1 MIFPALLH
9 SISYGGTWGQAHLTL
24 DDFIDK
30 AAGLGFQGV
39 MLAAKRPHLS
49 ILDYGPRERDRL
61 RARIERHRIG
71 HVCVAAYNNFTADW
85 EHGDV
90 PHREI
95 QVHYLAEL
103 ARLTRDLGG
112 NLLRVF
118 TGYEHPAAGYIPQWN
133 AVAGA
138 LKELSRR
145 AAEFDVTIGVQN
157 HHDLAAGFESQYDL
171 IQAVAEPNCK
181 ALFDAWAPALHG
193 ADLIAAA
200 RKMAPVT
207 AHTTIA
213 DYQKRPRFQ
222 YEPAIVNYR
231 ALDPYVQAV
240 PMGEGFIDYREFLR
254 TLAENGFEGTVA
266 YEMCSPLEGGGSMEN
281 LDRCARRFLDYLQG
295 VRETTCLPA
304 SPPGRLPAPA

>member
-1 MIFPALLH
+1 MHMKFPAMLH
-9 SISYGGTWGQAHLTL
+9 SISYGGTWGQARLTL
-24 DDFIDK
+24 EEFIDH

-49 ILDYGPRERDRL
+49 ILDYGTADRERL
-61 RARIERHRIG
+61 RARIERAKLT

-95 QVHYLAEL
+95 QVHYLADL
-103 ARLTRDLGG
+103 ARLTREIGG

-133 AVAGA
+133 AVVAA
-138 LKELSRR
+138 LKEVAQR
-145 AAEFDVTIGVQN
+145 AAEFGVTIGVQN
-157 HHDLAAGFESQYDL
+157 HHDLGAGFESQYDL
-171 IQAVAEPNCK
+171 VQAVAEPNCK

-193 ADLIAAA
+193 SDLIAAA
-200 RKMAPVT
+200 RKMAPLT

-213 DYQKRPRFQ
+213 DYQKRPRYQ

-231 ALDPYVQAV
+231 PLDPYVQAV
-240 PMGEGFIDYREFLR
+240 PM
-254 TLAENGFEGTVA
+254 
-266 YEMCSPLEGGGSMEN
+266 
-281 LDRCARRFLDYLQG
+281 
-295 VRETTCLPA
+295 
-304 SPPGRLPAPA
+304 